1 MRTWP
6 CTANPNFEHCFAFV
20 LKQLLFI
27 LGGWW
32 PWGEGEETTSTTPTP
47 ATTTTTTTTTTEED
61 IPDSS
66 SSGDGNSYCSC
77 FGEKGEST
85 AR

>member
-32 PWGEGEETTSTTPTP
+32 PWGEGEETTSTTP

-77 FGEKGEST
+77 FGEKGENT